1 MEGLMNF
8 GCFLAEEERSEI
20 DFSGGMAMRA
30 GSSVLRVVSGPAC
43 GPACQSSLGCP
54 LIISGGTDHIQIE
67 SSSLSCTSFPSHFPA
82 LAVFLTRRVSYL
94 PR

>member
-8 GCFLAEEERSEI
+8 GCFLAGEERSEG

-30 GSSVLRVVSGPAC
+30 GSSVLRVVSGPAVL
-43 GPACQSSLGCP
+43 PARVRLAVPYYFWRTGSHQLAAR
-54 LIISGGTDHIQIE
+54 
-67 SSSLSCTSFPSHFPA
+67 HFPA
-82 LAVFLTRRVSYL
+82 PVFQVTSQLVRYRGPVESYI